1 MLSQLFASLS
11 KRIRPKSLKPSTSFS
26 PKQKA
31 EGKKNGKVAEKNEA
45 FHAIQG
51 AEFLSSI
58 RVFCLDAHGVAGK
71 TSYFYIVEHS
81 KLWKQR
87 WKKSEMGRADR
98 EDQEVE
104 GPAFEQR
111 RGKQSKFRCR

>member
-26 PKQKA
+26 AKQKTEA
-31 EGKKNGKVAEKNEA
+31 KKTEKSLKKNEA

-51 AEFLSSI
+51 VEFLSSI

-87 WKKSEMGRADR
+87 WKKREMGRADR

-111 RGKQSKFRCR
+111 WGKQSKFRCR